1 MDTQELL
8 RKVRK
13 LEIKTR
19 RLSDQLF
26 SGEYHSSF
34 KGRGM
39 AFSEV
44 RKYQF
49 GDDIRAIDWNV
60 TARKREPFIKVF
72 EEDLTEPVED
82 EDEYEEISIPSP
94 SELNVMTKSGILKE
108 ADKLGFELTGTK
120 NQMIE
125 QFSEQTEAFI
135 AQLQE
140 DGEFLSAS
148 DTDEGV
154 EDDGDENNR
163 DGGYF

>member
-1 MDTQELL
+1 
-8 RKVRK
+8 
-13 LEIKTR
+13 
-19 RLSDQLF
+19 
-26 SGEYHSSF
+26 
-34 KGRGM
+34 
-39 AFSEV
+39 
-44 RKYQF
+44 
-49 GDDIRAIDWNV
+49 
-60 TARKREPFIKVF
+60 
-72 EEDLTEPVED
+72 
-82 EDEYEEISIPSP
+82 
-94 SELNVMTKSGILKE
+94 MTKSGILKE